1 MASAEPAATLAQSAS
16 GDTDADADAAPGS
29 TMAVQVVCGTAPRQL
44 LSVAL
49 RLPVGSTA
57 LTALR
62 ASGLAAQ
69 LGATVL
75 DKLALGLWGRLC
87 LPGAVLQ
94 DGDRLELLRP
104 LLADAMDSRRQRL
117 QRDGRRKVSPRKR
130 G

>member
-1 MASAEPAATLAQSAS
+1 MASAEPAATLGQSAS
-16 GDTDADADAAPGS
+16 CDADADAAPGS